1 MDILKDKI
9 NNTEF
14 LIDKQIKEKVIE
26 KMKKIEQ
33 IKGQHYQYIRSEN
46 AELEQIQQ
54 FVKMIDEIENV
65 DLEPQRDI
73 AKQKLSLIRLG
84 EY

>member
-1 MDILKDKI
+1 
-9 NNTEF
+9 
-14 LIDKQIKEKVIE
+14 
-26 KMKKIEQ
+26 
-33 IKGQHYQYIRSEN
+33 
-46 AELEQIQQ
+46 
-54 FVKMIDEIENV
+54 MIDEIENV